1 MNQVVGL
8 PSNSYKPI
16 TNTAWVRTRFCK
28 LQNIVESGIKHNK
41 SISLKMS
48 YPLSHTVDTKRKQK
62 KNTITK
68 EIIFRGLTI
77 MNGKYYLYQN
87 MLSLIQL
94 SICGETT
101 LSTKR
106 GLISQ
111 YAPHKIQKTSIKP
124 ILICFPII
132 FTDSISD

>member
-1 MNQVVGL
+1 
-8 PSNSYKPI
+8 
-16 TNTAWVRTRFCK
+16 
-28 LQNIVESGIKHNK
+28 
-41 SISLKMS
+41 
-48 YPLSHTVDTKRKQK
+48 
-62 KNTITK
+62 
-68 EIIFRGLTI
+68 

-111 YAPHKIQKTSIKP
+111 YAPHKIQKTSVKP
-124 ILICFPII
+124 ILICIQSFP
-132 FTDSISD
+132 TPVAVSPV

>member
-1 MNQVVGL
+1 
-8 PSNSYKPI
+8 
-16 TNTAWVRTRFCK
+16 
-28 LQNIVESGIKHNK
+28 
-41 SISLKMS
+41 
-48 YPLSHTVDTKRKQK
+48 
-62 KNTITK
+62 
-68 EIIFRGLTI
+68 

-111 YAPHKIQKTSIKP
+111 YAPHKIQKTSVKP

-132 FTDSISD
+132 FYSNTNYLLHVEYYQERHLSIL